1 MSRSAEYLITHQLSE
16 DGKNM
21 RWGIETAIEA
31 LRPGAKYA
39 LSGGK
44 ETFLGWRCPNNSEP
58 PTWEEVLV
66 EYERQ
71 KSIAEYYQYIFDRTN
86 EYPDGYKQLELLW
99 DAVDQEIDLKES
111 EWYKQIK
118 KIKQKYPKPRT
129 EAPE

>member
-21 RWGIETAIEA
+21 RWGIETAIVS

-39 LSGGK
+39 LSNGK

-71 KSIAEYYQYIFDRTN
+71 KSIAEHYQYVFDRTN

-99 DAVDQEIDLKES
+99 DAVDQGIDLKDS

-118 KIKQKYPKPRT
+118 QIKQKYPKPKT

>member
-1 MSRSAEYLITHQLSE
+1 MSRSAEYLITHQLSD
-16 DGKNM
+16 DGKSM

-44 ETFLGWRCPNNSEP
+44 ERFLGWRCPNNSEP

-71 KSIAEYYQYIFDRTN
+71 KSIAEHYQYVFDRTN
-86 EYPDGYKQLELLW
+86 EYPDGYKQLEFLW
-99 DAVDQEIDLKES
+99 DAVDQGIDLKDS

-118 KIKQKYPKPRT
+118 QIKLKYPKPRT